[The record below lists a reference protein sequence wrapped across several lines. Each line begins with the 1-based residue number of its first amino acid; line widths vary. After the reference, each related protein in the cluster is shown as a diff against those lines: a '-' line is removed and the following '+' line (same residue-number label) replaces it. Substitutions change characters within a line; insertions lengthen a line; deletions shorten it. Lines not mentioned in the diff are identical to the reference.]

1 MDISKFIT
9 VSAVIFG
16 IIFTV
21 IFFIRLA
28 GFLLYRNDKLQ
39 QVSDSMNGIVRKF
52 HLFPPFSAAA
62 LCWAWVIARWT

>member
-21 IFFIRLA
+21 IFLIRLV
-28 GFLLYRNDKLQ
+28 GFILYRNDRFMQL
-39 QVSDSMNGIVRKF
+39 SDLMKGMKRNFR
-52 HLFPPFSAAA
+52 LFPPFLAAA
-62 LCWAWVIARWT
+62 LCWAWVIARWV

>member
-16 IIFTV
+16 VIFTA
-21 IFFIRLA
+21 IFLIRFVGLI
-28 GFLLYRNDKLQ
+28 LYRDDKLQ

-62 LCWAWVIARWT
+62 LCWAWVIARWM